1 MVAFVNQQ
9 SLSKRQL
16 FDGDISSTTLSKTH
30 APGYDLF
37 TLDDIQI
44 VRKYI
49 YTKVTVTIMLHKLQR
64 TWDFGNITIGFC
76 HAKLLTDSGKEG
88 KFTSPKSTKGI
99 RYFDN

>member
-16 FDGDISSTTLSKTH
+16 FDGDISSTTLNKTH

-49 YTKVTVTIMLHKLQR
+49 YEGDGDNHVAQI
-64 TWDFGNITIGFC
+64 
-76 HAKLLTDSGKEG
+76 AKDLGLRQYHNWIL
-88 KFTSPKSTKGI
+88 PC
-99 RYFDN
+99 